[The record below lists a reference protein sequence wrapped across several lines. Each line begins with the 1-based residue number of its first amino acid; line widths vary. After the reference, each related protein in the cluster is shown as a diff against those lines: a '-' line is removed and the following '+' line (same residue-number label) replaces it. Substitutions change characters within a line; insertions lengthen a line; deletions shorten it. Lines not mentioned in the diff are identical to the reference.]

1 MKKIAIVFAAA
12 AMMLAGACTSK
23 EPEKTVPQEAEQ
35 AQPATEVVATQGDG
49 KVVEL
54 TDAKQYAPGVK
65 VSQLTILDFNAV
77 WCGPCRQLAPVFDE
91 LAGKYAGRVTFVSVD
106 VDKFGELFESYK
118 LGQSILTDIQPNMSA
133 QATFSLPANSRLLLM
148 PLWPN
153 EYCGDKTTG
162 FSPAEYLY
170 A

>member
-1 MKKIAIVFAAA
+1 MKKIAIVFASA

-77 WCGPCRQLAPVFDE
+77 WCDCAASSLLYSTSLQANMQVVLHSCR
-91 LAGKYAGRVTFVSVD
+91 
-106 VDKFGELFESYK
+106 
-118 LGQSILTDIQPNMSA
+118 
-133 QATFSLPANSRLLLM
+133 
-148 PLWPN
+148 
-153 EYCGDKTTG
+153 
-162 FSPAEYLY
+162 
-170 A
+170 

>member
-1 MKKIAIVFAAA
+1 MKKTAIVFAAA

-23 EPEKTVPQEAEQ
+23 ETEKTVPQEAEQ

-118 LGQSILTDIQPNMSA
+118 LGQSIPAVLFIYPDGHTAKYVGTGDL
-133 QATFSLPANSRLLLM
+133 LPASKFEALIDAAL
-148 PLWPN
+148 
-153 EYCGDKTTG
+153 
-162 FSPAEYLY
+162 AE
-170 A
+170 